1 VSENENTTPVEEYGL
16 LLVDDEPAILA
27 ALRRTLRGRGY
38 RIFVADDP
46 VQALKMLDRER
57 IDLIVSDLDMP
68 TMSGLDLIGRV
79 RVAFPHVARILLAG
93 PATTT

>member
-1 VSENENTTPVEEYGL
+1 MTNDYGI
-16 LLVDDEPAILA
+16 LLVDDEPSILA

-46 VQALKMLDRER
+46 VQALKLLDRER

-68 TMSGLDLIGRV
+68 TMSGLDLIGQACRD
-79 RVAFPHVARILLAG
+79 
-93 PATTT
+93 